1 MREIKV
7 PRPESIS
14 LNVNGKTIT
23 GIRHRVAGENA
34 PTKLFCL
41 HGWLDNA
48 NSFLPMMSLLP
59 EIDLVA
65 IDMPGH
71 GFSDHLDSS
80 YTVPDA
86 AYWAAATIKA
96 LGWERCHIAGHSLG
110 GIIAPLVAVGVP
122 ELVQS
127 LVLIESSGALTSEA
141 EEFVERLQNSMSDQL
156 TKNKYQSRIYESK
169 EDAID
174 TRLRSA
180 RMETTSA
187 KLIIDRQLA
196 ECEGGWRW
204 RFDPKLRI
212 STAHRLTEEHV
223 QQINK
228 HIECPVLTIIA
239 KDGFLTSRELTTER
253 LKLIKDHR
261 SVTLAGHHHLH
272 MDTPEPV
279 SAAIN
284 RFLGTRPA
292 LGG

>member
-14 LNVNGKTIT
+14 LNVGGKTIT
-23 GIRHRVAGENA
+23 GIRHRVAGEDA

-59 EIDLVA
+59 EVDLVA

-71 GFSDHLDSS
+71 GFSDHLDST
-80 YTVPDA
+80 YTVPDS

-96 LGWERCHIAGHSLG
+96 LGWEQCHIAGHSLG
-110 GIIAPLVAVGVP
+110 GIIAPLVAVGAP
-122 ELVQS
+122 NLVKS
-127 LVLIESSGALTSEA
+127 LILIESSGALTSEA
-141 EEFVERLQNSMSDQL
+141 DEFVDRLRASMSDQL
-156 TKNKYQSRIYESK
+156 NEKKYQSRVYDSK
-169 EDAID
+169 DDAVNA
-174 TRLRSA
+174 RLRSA
-180 RMETTSA
+180 KMETTSA

-196 ECEGGWRW
+196 ECDGGWQW

-228 HIECPVLTIIA
+228 HIDCPVLTVIA
-239 KDGFLTSRELTTER
+239 KDGFLTSRELTTNR
-253 LKLIKDHR
+253 LKLIKNHK
-261 SVTLAGHHHLH
+261 SITLAGHHHLH

-279 SAAIN
+279 ARAIN
-284 RFLGTRPA
+284 HFLGTRPE